1 MRDAPSA
8 LVACCFLQVDFKA
21 GFMILIT
28 ESVVARYLP
37 RRCSRASF
45 SLMMLSQ
52 CAGLWGWE
60 AVWAIGR

>member
-1 MRDAPSA
+1 M
-8 LVACCFLQVDFKA
+8 QVDFTA
-21 GFMILIT
+21 VLMILIA

-37 RRCSRASF
+37 RRCSRASV